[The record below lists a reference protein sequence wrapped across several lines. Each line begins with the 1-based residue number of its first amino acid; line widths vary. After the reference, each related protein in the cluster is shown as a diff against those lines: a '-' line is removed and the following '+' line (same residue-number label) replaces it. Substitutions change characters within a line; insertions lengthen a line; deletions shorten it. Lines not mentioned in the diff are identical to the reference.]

1 MSRKAQWKVAG
12 VLGGIFMVLVLI
24 IALAPES
31 EGLPDE
37 VQETPAQAV
46 EKSEDLATIAN
57 HSGQFVAWYVDK
69 VTPLCKENYLESYCR
84 VAIYELEKGEPCGLM
99 PIQRINWPAALPDGK
114 FYFVKLESTR
124 GVLTGYRQ
132 ISSGARYSEL
142 PKQEQVFHCWD
153 DLRIMR

>member
-12 VLGGIFMVLVLI
+12 VLFGVVLVLFVLI
-24 IALAPES
+24 SVIPES
-31 EGLPDE
+31 EATRDE
-37 VQETPAQAV
+37 VEETPIQAV
-46 EKSEDLATIAN
+46 EKNEDLADIAN
-57 HSGQFVAWYVDK
+57 HSGKMVAWYVDK

-84 VAIYELEKGEPCGLM
+84 VAVYELKKAEPCGLM
-99 PIQRINWPAALPDGK
+99 PVQRINWPAELPDGK

-132 ISSGARYSEL
+132 ISSGARYNEL